1 MTSDE
6 RDPIADADRRAAPRR
21 QRSDAALN
29 YTRLVSAAMTVLRED
44 PDASMERIAEVA
56 HVGRATAYRHFPR
69 RSDLVAAAAQQAR
82 DDAEANERDALRPA
96 GELAATVPAVI
107 DVADVLNKVPPYLL
121 GEQLVAEATRLSG
134 GATVALYL
142 VDIDGSRLLRLA
154 GAADFPDELPVSL
167 GVGPELPR
175 SAIASLRHL
184 VESRMPHA
192 TVVPMYLRG
201 RAIGVLIALGAR
213 EETLQDL
220 ARQGAAALQ
229 LGSHYT
235 DVFEMAMRRK
245 RITPASEIQQNLLPP
260 RVVRINGAGVA
271 GNVLPSYRV
280 GGDWF
285 DYAENP
291 DGAWLGI
298 ADVAGTGARA
308 AGLAAV
314 ALGAFRAARRN
325 EGDLQECSRLMHD
338 TLTDLGAPQ
347 THTTAILARW
357 HAASATF
364 TWINHGHVPPILITA
379 DGRVELLHEP
389 VGPPIGDSEDASVP
403 PTGSRRLAADDRVI
417 LYSDGISGRVRSDGT
432 PFGTDGIIAAARTA
446 ANATAASTVNAV
458 EEAVL
463 SAAKEPLDD
472 DATIVVLAPTA
483 SGATSR

>member
-1 MTSDE
+1 MTNDE
-6 RDPIADADRRAAPRR
+6 RDPIADADQRAAPRR

-56 HVGRATAYRHFPR
+56 QVGRATAYRHFPR
-69 RSDLVAAAAQQAR
+69 RSDLVSAAAQQAR

-121 GEQLVAEATRLSG
+121 GEQLVAEATRLAG

-154 GAADFPDELPVSL
+154 GAEEFPEELPVSL

-184 VESRMPHA
+184 VEGRMPQA

-201 RAIGVLIALGAR
+201 RAVGVLIALGAR

-220 ARQGAAALQ
+220 ARQGAAALH
-229 LGSHYT
+229 LGGRYT
-235 DVFEMAMRRK
+235 DVFEMAMRRQ

-260 RVVRINGAGVA
+260 RVVRVGGAGLA
-271 GNVLPSYRV
+271 GNVLPSYDV

-291 DGAWLGI
+291 DGAWIGI
-298 ADVAGTGARA
+298 ADVAGTGPRA

-314 ALGAFRAARRN
+314 VLGAFRAARRN
-325 EGDLQECSRLMHD
+325 EGGLEDCSQLMHD
-338 TLTDLGAPQ
+338 TLAGLGDPDGRG
-347 THTTAILARW
+347 TAIIARW
-357 HAASATF
+357 HAPSSTF
-364 TWINHGHVPPILITA
+364 TWMNHAHVPPVLITA
-379 DGRVELLHEP
+379 DGRVELLHDP
-389 VGPPIGDSEDASVP
+389 TGPAIADPQRTGMPEI
-403 PTGSRRLAADDRVI
+403 GSRRLAADDRVI
-417 LYSDGISGRVRSDGT
+417 LYSDGISKRVRSDGT

-463 SAAKEPLDD
+463 SAAKDELED
-472 DATIVVLAPTA
+472 DATIVVLAPTG
-483 SGATSR
+483 SGTTAR